1 MCDACGMLNSYISSN
16 QRNLCKVRLLFHH
29 VTHDEDRKKAGFV
42 DHKDYRACLC
52 ADPLTHFIMDM
63 KWPTFIS
70 GLVLALP
77 WFD

>member
-52 ADPLTHFIMDM
+52 AETPHTLHNGHEVAHLYKGSRTGATM
-63 KWPTFIS
+63 
-70 GLVLALP
+70 V
-77 WFD
+77 